1 MSGRTLRRAVSLVA
15 ALSATAWPALAEDH
29 PNQAR
34 GFKADQVYQG
44 MGDLDHVNLWNGN
57 LTITIPIGQT
67 YRVGGRLEYGLT
79 LVWTGNV
86 WDVRERFDSSQ
97 GIDVTR
103 FIPGERFNAGLGWR
117 LSLGQLL
124 LPGDPGNPNPGH
136 AWVGPDGAEHVFFPS
151 LHAEPPTAG
160 FSYTRDGTYLR
171 LNTTGANPTIEFP
184 DGTVH
189 TFLPGGMLKRIADR
203 FGNGLD
209 VTYGPSGNWWRLA
222 DSQGR
227 IHWVNFRTTT
237 SSFYPKVVSS
247 VDLAAFGGTRAIYTF
262 TSPEVRVDRPCG
274 ATDQEPE
281 HKDPVWVPVLTSVAL
296 PDTSS
301 YAPSHHLSNSSG
313 CVNDTGHL
321 RALDLPTKARLEWV
335 YTPVRFPTS
344 SSPLDRPQFRFSTG
358 VAQRTVRGANL
369 ALIGSWGYVHELLPT
384 PSNETPG
391 AGYNPAREKRTT
403 VQTPLGD
410 TTIHYF
416 SAFQEPNPYGTWDKD
431 DYGLPFTREVAG
443 DGTGRFLSAQISDC
457 GPGGTSCQLRRTSYV
472 RYETDAPDAGE
483 NGNRREVSTR
493 TVYHDDGGRLA
504 DVNRSSFDG
513 LGHYRTVGTDGTFA
527 AGNVRTIHTD
537 YNPTRG
543 TFPGS
548 FSMWPSADPWILDTF
563 TAQWATEGA
572 QTAKRTFKVDSQTG
586 WVERTRIHR
595 LDSGGLSAAD
605 VLVETLHDGTGN
617 LASERT
623 YGGDN
628 QPLSTVPIGDVVL
641 PQPPE
646 YRVEHTTLYGT
657 RATSTPF
664 NTQAGTAFSFKTLD
678 CGAGIDL
685 STGLPSTCRDSS
697 QIATSYEYDL
707 LGRLLWVKPQ
717 AGHEGRTELVYTP
730 ATSASSLATVNLN
743 RQPNGGGALLTEA
756 VVKFDALGRVWQEQQ
771 RMPSGSFSTRETLYN
786 EIGWKASVSELGSL
800 TRKTVFSGYDP
811 FGRPGTITPPDGAAH
826 NVTFAY
832 AGVGSIART
841 VQVGTS
847 LSGSSVAEVPAT
859 TTELYD
865 RQGRLHQVL
874 EPAEANGAN
883 TTTTYAY
890 DVGNRLKQ
898 VTQATSVGTQNRHF
912 TFDQRGFLLSEQHP
926 EKGVSGNGTVTFL
939 NYDARGHAA
948 RRLDGPFDLRFTYD
962 RAERLTHVNEPAPG
976 GGLRLLKLFTYGT
989 SNAAG
994 VRTHGR
1000 LEQATRW
1007 NYPTGFETAQVVE
1020 TYTYGGVQGRVSRRD
1035 TQYVYGGVNQQS
1047 WTQGWVYDALGNLT
1061 QQTYPDCTAPALCG
1075 GAAPRTVSYTRS
1087 RGLLT
1092 AVPGFATAITYHA
1105 NGLHN
1110 QITHANGVADTQTN
1124 DPFGMARPRELSAQR
1139 QGADLWRSGI
1149 YAYDGAGNV
1158 TKTGTGYYLYDRVSR
1173 LLDGHVMDGP
1183 TGDGRQRFQ
1192 TYSFD
1197 PFGNLK
1203 AIGGDPWAPGRST
1216 PTFPASNHLTGGT
1229 YDGAGNLT
1237 VWQGNTYSYD
1247 AFGMMTKSVTSG
1259 EDRRFIYTAGDER
1272 LWSFLLGGSSS
1283 TWALRDLDGRVLREY
1298 EPHVNWAT
1306 AKDYVYRDGQLL
1318 ATSHPAE
1325 GIRHLHLDH
1334 LGTPRLLTGSAGSA
1348 GGIWLGGAANC
1359 KAAPGDYDG
1368 DGDLDLSLK
1377 CGPVWNFYRDDGTY
1391 LKGIWTGGS
1400 DSDVPVP
1407 ADYDGDGDDDP
1418 AAFNGGAWLF
1428 YDYAT
1433 GAAHGIWTG
1442 ATGNCLP
1449 APADYDGDG
1458 NADLSLK
1465 CGPVWHFY
1473 QDNGAYLRG
1482 FWTGG
1487 SNSDVP
1493 VPADYDGDGDEEPV
1507 AFNGGA
1513 WLFYDYTTGAAHGI
1527 WTGVSGTPRPAPFD
1541 YDGDGTTDLT
1551 VYANGAWHLF
1561 YDDGSYLQGLWAGIT
1576 ANFFLVPGSYRGDPV
1591 AEEPALYS
1599 GGAWH
1604 FFSFAGMPFSYHAY
1618 FPFGEELTS
1627 PFQDSEQMK
1636 LTGHER
1642 DLNNLGSVADD
1653 LDYMHAR
1660 FCSPL
1665 TGRFLSVDPVLPLQ
1679 RVMRRPQSW
1688 NRYTY
1693 ALGNPLK
1700 YIDPTGEIF
1709 TLSGCASGNKRECD
1723 KQKSILQQAF
1733 GDNYRF
1739 LAIDKGGN
1747 AVLRVSQQA
1756 FATHGA
1762 FARGFGELVAS
1773 SKTFEL
1779 ITNNPEMAAR
1789 GSGAYTVTPW
1799 FFGSTK
1805 IYLDPSAFPQSLGG
1819 VAQTAATALVH
1830 EVGHAVGALHRG
1842 VASRVNDLA
1851 FGPNQ
1856 TLFHWNEGYPVTFEN
1871 RYRRQSGL
1879 PERQYYNTAGDY
1891 LDPGSINLFTGSS
1904 Q

>member
-1 MSGRTLRRAVSLVA
+1 MTPRSVRLTVSLAA
-15 ALSATAWPALAEDH
+15 ALAVATLPLLAEDH
-29 PNQAR
+29 PNQTR

-44 MGDLDHVNLWNGN
+44 MGDLDHVNLFNGN
-57 LTITIPIGQT
+57 LTITIPVGQT

-86 WDVRERFDSSQ
+86 WDVRDRLDPVQ
-97 GIDVTR
+97 GEVTR
-103 FIPGERFNAGLGWR
+103 FIPSERFNAGLGWR

-124 LPGDPGNPNPGH
+124 LPFQPGNPNPGH
-136 AWVGPDGAEHVFFPS
+136 AWVGPDGAEHVFHEKLHPS
-151 LHAEPPTAG
+151 DDPQNTEPAG
-160 FSYTRDGTYLR
+160 FFYTRDGTYLR
-171 LNTTGANPTIEFP
+171 LKSSGANPTIEFP

-209 VTYGPSGNWWRLA
+209 VTYHANGDWWRLT

-227 IHWVNFRTTT
+227 VHQVNFRTTT
-237 SSFYPKVVSS
+237 SSFYPKVVAN
-247 VDLAAFGGTRAIYTF
+247 VDLAAFGGARAIYTF
-262 TSPEVRVDRPCG
+262 TSPEVQVDRPCG
-274 ATDQEPE
+274 GTDLQNQG
-281 HKDPVWVPVLTSVAL
+281 PVLVPMLTAVTL
-296 PDTSS
+296 PDASTYAMPS
-301 YAPSHHLSNSSG
+301 YHLSNSSS
-313 CVNDTGHL
+313 CANDTGHV

-335 YTPVRFPTS
+335 YTKVRFPTS
-344 SSPLDRPQFRFSTG
+344 SSPGDRPQFQFSTG

-369 ALIGSWGYVHELLPT
+369 AVIGSWLYTHALLPT

-391 AGYNPAREKRTT
+391 PGFNPAREKRTT

-410 TTIHYF
+410 TTAHYF
-416 SAFQEPNPYGTWDKD
+416 SAYHEPGPFGTWDPD
-431 DYGLPFTREVAG
+431 DYGLPFTREAPG
-443 DGTGRFLSAQISDC
+443 DGAGRFLSAQISDC
-457 GPGGTSCQLRRTSYV
+457 GPGGASCQLRRTSYV

-504 DVNRSSFDG
+504 DLNRSSFDG
-513 LGHYRTVGTDGTFA
+513 LGHYRTVQTDGTFA
-527 AGNVRTIHTD
+527 AGNVRTTHTD
-537 YNPTRG
+537 YNPARG
-543 TFPGS
+543 TYPGS

-563 TAQWATEGA
+563 TAQWAAEGA
-572 QTAKRTFKVDSQTG
+572 QTAKRTFKVDPQTG

-595 LDSGGLSAAD
+595 LHSGGESAAD

-617 LASERT
+617 LASERS

-628 QPLSTVPIGDVVL
+628 QALATVPIGDVVL

-646 YRVEHTTLYGT
+646 YRVDHTTLYGT
-657 RATSTPF
+657 QATSTPF
-664 NTQAGTAFSFKTLD
+664 NTQAGTAFSFETLD
-678 CGAGIDL
+678 CGDDPTVPGDNPGIDL
-685 STGLPSTCRDSS
+685 STGLPSKCRDTSR
-697 QIATSYEYDL
+697 IATSFEYDD

-717 AGHEGRTELVYTP
+717 AGHEGWTELVYTP
-730 ATSASSLATVNLN
+730 ATSASSLATVNIN
-743 RQPNGGGALLTEA
+743 RQPNGGGALLTEQ

-826 NVTFAY
+826 AVTFAY
-832 AGVGSIART
+832 AGVGSVART

-847 LSGSSVAEVPAT
+847 LSGGSVAEVPAT
-859 TTELYD
+859 TTELSD
-865 RQGRLHQVL
+865 RQGRLYQVL

-898 VTQATSVGTQNRHF
+898 VTQATSVGTQNRYF
-912 TFDQRGFLLSEQHP
+912 TYDQRGFLLSEQHP
-926 EKGVSGNGTVTFL
+926 EKGTNGNGTVTFL

-976 GGLRLLKLFTYGT
+976 GGVRALKLFTYGT

-994 VRTHGR
+994 VRTNGR

-1035 TQYVYGGVNQQS
+1035 TQFVYGGVTKESWAQS
-1047 WTQGWVYDALGNLT
+1047 WVHDALGNLS
-1061 QQTYPDCTAPALCG
+1061 QQTYPDCTAPSLCG
-1075 GAAPRTVSYTRS
+1075 GAASRTVSSTRQ

-1105 NGLHN
+1105 NGLYN
-1110 QITHANGVADTQTN
+1110 QITHANGVVDTQTN
-1124 DPFGMARPRELSAQR
+1124 DPFGMTRPRELAAQR
-1139 QGADLWRSGI
+1139 QGADLWRSGA
-1149 YAYDGAGNV
+1149 YLYDGAGNV
-1158 TKTGTGYYLYDRVSR
+1158 TKTGMGYFLHDRVSR

-1183 TGDGRQRFQ
+1183 TGGGRQRYQ

-1216 PTFPASNHLTGGT
+1216 PTSPASNHLTGGT
-1229 YDGAGNLT
+1229 YDGAGSLT
-1237 VWQGNTYSYD
+1237 VWQGNSYTYD
-1247 AFGMMTKSVTSG
+1247 AFGMMTRLVTSG

-1318 ATSHPAE
+1318 ASSHPSE
-1325 GIRHLHLDH
+1325 GVRHLHLDH
-1334 LGTPRLLTGSAGSA
+1334 LGTPRLLTGSAGHA
-1348 GGIWLGGAANC
+1348 GGIWTGGAANC

-1377 CGPVWNFYRDDGTY
+1377 CGPVWNFYRDDGTH

-1407 ADYDGDGDDDP
+1407 ADYDGDGDADP
-1418 AAFNGGAWLF
+1418 VAYNGGAWLF
-1428 YDYAT
+1428 YDYLT
-1433 GAAHGIWTG
+1433 GAAHGVWTG

-1473 QDNGAYLRG
+1473 RDNGTYLKG

-1487 SNSDVP
+1487 SDSDVP

-1513 WLFYDYTTGAAHGI
+1513 WLFYDYATGAAHGI

-1561 YDDGSYLQGLWAGIT
+1561 HDDGSYQQGMWVGFTTGVA
-1576 ANFFLVPGSYRGDPV
+1576 LVPGNYRGDPL
-1591 AEEPALYS
+1591 AEEPALFT

-1604 FFSFAGMPFSYHAY
+1604 FFSFAGTPFSYHAY
-1618 FPFGEELTS
+1618 FPFGEELTP
-1627 PFQDSEQMK
+1627 PFQDTEQMK

-1642 DLNNLGSVADD
+1642 DLNNPGSVADD

-1665 TGRFLSVDPVLPLQ
+1665 TGRFLSVDPVLNIK
-1679 RVMRRPQSW
+1679 RAMKRPQNW
-1688 NRYTY
+1688 NRYAY
-1693 ALGNPLK
+1693 ALGNPMK
-1700 YIDPTGEIF
+1700 YVDPAGEDI
-1709 TLSGCASGNKRECD
+1709 S
-1723 KQKSILQQAF
+1723 
-1733 GDNYRF
+1733 
-1739 LAIDKGGN
+1739 
-1747 AVLRVSQQA
+1747 LRIS
-1756 FATHGA
+1756 FAT
-1762 FARGFGELVAS
+1762 S
-1773 SKTFEL
+1773 
-1779 ITNNPEMAAR
+1779 ITENERTRIIAQVRAWYERQKVGKVYVFDAAR
-1789 GSGAYTVTPW
+1789 GQHGGNFFSRLFNKAYADIKVSGEASRQHTPGTVYAGSFRHLPADQFARAVSNSILHETAAHQFAVTPVNWGDISMFDRGSGYRFNDAVTSRYGTVADSGAYADPETRGKVTGGP
-1799 FFGSTK
+1799 
-1805 IYLDPSAFPQSLGG
+1805 IPVHPEDAARMELELGPIQ
-1819 VAQTAATALVH
+1819 V
-1830 EVGHAVGALHRG
+1830 E
-1842 VASRVNDLA
+1842 
-1851 FGPNQ
+1851 P
-1856 TLFHWNEGYPVTFEN
+1856 P
-1871 RYRRQSGL
+1871 
-1879 PERQYYNTAGDY
+1879 DY
-1891 LDPGSINLFTGSS
+1891 E
-1904 Q
+1904 